1 MTGKSAREVGAEIG
15 AAMTAASS
23 VPLALNWTDVIKTR
37 MQGASVEGCTAPP
50 YTGGFTAVGKRIL
63 AEEGAWALWSTGM
76 PASLGRECTV
86 IGSRMGAYPA
96 TRDFI
101 SFLSGGDGGGS
112 TGVGSKLGAGVV
124 LGAVSGWLA
133 TPFDLVRIMMQA
145 EAGLSDANGVL
156 TTGLRAGKPREL
168 RSTPHAFAGIVQ
180 KGALGLFRG
189 SGVNVVRS
197 ILMTVGT
204 VPVYEHTKHLAKT
217 HLDVADSPVLH
228 FGSGIV
234 AGLVGT
240 TVTMPADVIRTRV
253 MSGRGVSFAEAASG
267 IAREHGPMGFVR
279 GWVPAYTRIGP
290 LFLLMPA
297 LVEQVRVR
305 LFGLSYMV

>member
-1 MTGKSAREVGAEIG
+1 
-15 AAMTAASS
+15 
-23 VPLALNWTDVIKTR
+23 
-37 MQGASVEGCTAPP
+37 
-50 YTGGFTAVGKRIL
+50 
-63 AEEGAWALWSTGM
+63 M

-168 RSTPHAFAGIVQ
+168 RSTLHAFAGIVQ

-189 SGVNVVRS
+189 SPCKG
-197 ILMTVGT
+197 
-204 VPVYEHTKHLAKT
+204 HLK
-217 HLDVADSPVLH
+217 
-228 FGSGIV
+228 
-234 AGLVGT
+234 
-240 TVTMPADVIRTRV
+240 IR
-253 MSGRGVSFAEAASG
+253 ASG
-267 IAREHGPMGFVR
+267 P
-279 GWVPAYTRIGP
+279 
-290 LFLLMPA
+290 
-297 LVEQVRVR
+297 Q
-305 LFGLSYMV
+305 